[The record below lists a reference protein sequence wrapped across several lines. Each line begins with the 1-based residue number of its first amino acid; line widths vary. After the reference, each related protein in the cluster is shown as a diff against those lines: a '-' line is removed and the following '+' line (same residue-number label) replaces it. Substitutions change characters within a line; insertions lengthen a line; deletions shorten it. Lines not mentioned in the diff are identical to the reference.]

1 MRYEASLEK
10 HEQNPKRVNS
20 ARRDHVSHSH
30 EGARR
35 TLYASLILSLALL
48 LSRSSAYAHHSF
60 AAEFDSDK
68 PVQITGTVTKVEWT
82 NPHVRFYVDVKN
94 DQGAVVNWNIEL
106 GPPLILRHLGW
117 RENSLKTGDQVTVEG
132 YLAKDHSSVA
142 NAKKVML
149 ADGRSVFAGSSA
161 EKRSE

>member
-1 MRYEASLEK
+1 MRYEA
-10 HEQNPKRVNS
+10 HF
-20 ARRDHVSHSH
+20 
-30 EGARR
+30 
-35 TLYASLILSLALL
+35 LILALALL

-60 AAEFDSDK
+60 AAEFDTDK

-94 DQGAVVNWNIEL
+94 DQGEVVNWNIEL

-117 RENSLKTGDQVTVEG
+117 RQDSLKIGDQVTVEG
-132 YLAKDHSSVA
+132 YSARDGSKMA
-142 NAKKVML
+142 NAKKVTL

-161 EKRSE
+161 QEKPAQ